1 MATDLPETWA
11 ELRAQHTTGIK
22 LHSAIGK
29 ALVDKCFSLE
39 IANVVN
45 IFYQSI
51 PIIDAEL
58 KRVDPEHRRLKLVMD
73 IARSVGYYDIFIS
86 KREEERRLLFEAALI
101 VLLYC
106 NEDLFH
112 VPYLDIASLLEVYP
126 EFSTADKGELDK
138 LLCFTNFMCCA
149 LILLPAKGN
158 RYYVK
163 NVMSIQIGFYV
174 ELLFTVIFCF
184 ARQEIPP
191 AGSSDED
198 SRRA

>member
-1 MATDLPETWA
+1 MRQISLLLENFQSPLTAFEVEAISCIRRKEGHMAMDLPETWA

-29 ALVDKCFSLE
+29 ALVDKCFSPE

-51 PIIDAEL
+51 PIIDSEL
-58 KRVDPEHRRLKLVMD
+58 KRVEPEQRRLKIVMD

-86 KREEERRLLFEAALI
+86 KREEERRLLFEAAVI

-106 NEDLFH
+106 NEELFQ
-112 VPYLDIASLLEVYP
+112 VPYLDLASLLEVYP
-126 EFSTADKGELDK
+126 EFIAVDTGELIK

-149 LILLPAKGN
+149 LILLPAKG
-158 RYYVK
+158 
-163 NVMSIQIGFYV
+163 
-174 ELLFTVIFCF
+174 
-184 ARQEIPP
+184 AR
-191 AGSSDED
+191 SD
-198 SRRA
+198 